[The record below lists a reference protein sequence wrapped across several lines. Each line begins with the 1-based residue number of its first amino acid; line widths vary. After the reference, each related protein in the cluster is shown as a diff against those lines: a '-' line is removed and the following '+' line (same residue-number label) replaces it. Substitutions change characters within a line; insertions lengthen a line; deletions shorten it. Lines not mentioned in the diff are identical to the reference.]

1 MLEMPLPTSLEW
13 LCPES
18 EDLVDSLELYWRM
31 LASKGHQ
38 AVITA
43 ARQALKSLDNSEEK
57 DAHKRKTEAYL
68 AWKNAAQPHGFLEF
82 NASEDYEAE
91 LATALTL
98 SALEGAWV
106 PAQAEAEVGAEP
118 TGEEDPEGG
127 AEEPMTRGREQADGG
142 SSSSAGEEDGSGD
155 GQPGPEGSSRKRPAA
170 GGAEQSG
177 KRHKA
182 ETPSRP
188 MSHTA

>member
-38 AVITA
+38 AVIAA

-106 PAQAEAEVGAEP
+106 PQAEAEAGAEP